1 MDGFYLLLYLSIT
14 MFVGSFLAG
23 LIPLAFNMSERRT
36 RLLSTFGA
44 GLLVGT
50 ALSIII
56 PEGVEALY
64 IVHMERHLPETV
76 RNEGGSKNI
85 AVNHYD
91 VSNMLKQSAD
101 ANLGEKM
108 NYLNDFDKNDA
119 GKRMTQHVSQDFTT
133 TVKEID
139 EHVKAAIDFN
149 TINQSIAYSLVF
161 GFILMFIID
170 QISKS
175 LSSKGSDRTQ
185 YKLTA
190 TIGLVVHAAADGVAL
205 GSASATNRTAV
216 QFVVFLAIM
225 LHKAP
230 AAFGLVSFLL
240 VEGVERFRIR
250 RHLIIFSIAAPLSA
264 IITYYLIVVVENDK
278 FSADSATGI
287 LMLFSAGTFLY
298 VATVHI
304 LPELMSS
311 SVKDYQLVNNNAE
324 SNVRGCNE
332 SRASLKS
339 DVAKKL
345 LKMSSSSFYT
355 LKILYGSETGNAQD
369 IAETLW
375 NDARYRNI
383 PVEVC
388 NFGDYIVQNLNNEHC
403 VVFVISTSGQG
414 EMPASIRQNWRILC
428 CKALPKNLLQNL
440 HCAVLGLGDST
451 YQKYNFA
458 GKKFYR
464 RLNQLGPSFLMD
476 LTLADDQHELG
487 IEGTYRPF
495 RDELFQQIWKM
506 NLYPDMILNPDDS
519 KCLPSRYE
527 VSYDEHSFPIHNDNK
542 EDSFVETVIVDNKR
556 LTAETHF
563 QLHAFFSKIFFELTF
578 FFYFPDTR
586 LITIA
591 MNVKELSY
599 SPGDVL
605 MVHPNNLSET
615 LNIAYKALN
624 INDDLLDK
632 PITLRPRETSIPLPP
647 SYLCKD
653 LLSLRRCFKCYFD
666 LQMVPRQSFFRTL
679 GKLSTINDEKERLLE
694 LAKYIDDY
702 MDYCWRPRRTI
713 AETLRDFHATAR
725 SIPVEMLFEVFPPI
739 RPRAFSIASCPAT
752 HKAIQLLVAKVEYR
766 SKRLTAPRL
775 GLCSNY
781 LCRLQEGDAILVKT
795 RPGTFRWPTKNDT
808 LILVGPGTGVAPF
821 RSILTYR
828 KRQLCDEKESSILFF
843 GCRGAQKDFYFAEEW
858 HTLTG
863 ARIVTAFSRDQQN
876 KVYVQNKIQEY
887 GGEIWDLL
895 KKDNGYLFIAGKA
908 GDMPLEVT
916 KCIENIVNENGENG
930 KQFIQM
936 LEAKECYFKS
946 LIIMIIGC
954 KRSII
959 IM

>member
-1 MDGFYLLLYLSIT
+1 MVSTYFYICQLQCLLEVFGWIDTSC
-14 MFVGSFLAG
+14 VQHVRGA
-23 LIPLAFNMSERRT
+23 RRT

-101 ANLGEKM
+101 ANLG
-108 NYLNDFDKNDA
+108 
-119 GKRMTQHVSQDFTT
+119 MTQHVSQDFTT
-133 TVKEID
+133 TVKGILRAKID

-332 SRASLKS
+332 SRASLKFIELILII
-339 DVAKKL
+339 VGAIKIVENVFII
-345 LKMSSSSFYT
+345 FYT

-388 NFGDYIVQNLNNEHC
+388 NFGDYIVQNLNNERC

-458 GKKFYR
+458 GKNFTE
-464 RLNQLGPSFLMD
+464 GPSFLMD

-563 QLHAFFSKIFFELTF
+563 QLLVVTS
-578 FFYFPDTR
+578 
-586 LITIA
+586 
-591 MNVKELSY
+591 SY

-725 SIPVEMLFEVFPPI
+725 SIPVEMLLKFF
-739 RPRAFSIASCPAT
+739 
-752 HKAIQLLVAKVEYR
+752 LLFVHEHLVEYR

-828 KRQLCDEKESSILFF
+828 KRGS
-843 GCRGAQKDFYFAEEW
+843 KDFYFAEEW

-895 KKDNGYLFIAGKA
+895 KKITA

-936 LEAKECYFKS
+936 LEAKGRLQYETWN
-946 LIIMIIGC
+946 
-954 KRSII
+954 
-959 IM
+959 